1 MNYTVH
7 GILQA
12 RILKWVAVPFSRKL
26 GRKPPIGNLPLPWD
40 WLVCYLVFFV
50 SSSTVSIPDIFSQ
63 KRAATEVEILVQFNS
78 VTQSWPTLCNPM
90 DCSMPCF
97 PVHHQLLELA
107 QTHVH
112 LVGDSTITSS
122 LFPFSSCLQSFP
134 ASVSFPASQ
143 FFAAGGQ
150 SIGASAS
157 ASVLPMTI

>member
-1 MNYTVH
+1 MTWSSRLTVPIS
-7 GILQA
+7 GWGLLEGWPKSWGRA
-12 RILKWVAVPFSRKL
+12 VYKLKNQCFSVCSLVAKSL
-26 GRKPPIGNLPLPWD
+26 
-40 WLVCYLVFFV
+40 
-50 SSSTVSIPDIFSQ
+50 
-63 KRAATEVEILVQFNS
+63 
-78 VTQSWPTLCNPM
+78 TLCNPM

-157 ASVLPMTI
+157 ASVLPMTIQDWFPLRWMVGSPCCPRDSQGSSLTP